1 MSLSR
6 TDLLEKADV
15 IINGQR
21 QLDYGDAQDS
31 FETISKYWSNYL
43 GIPIQPAD
51 VALMMVLMKMGRIP
65 ASGQPTTDTI
75 VDMLGY
81 AAIAGEL
88 CDLD

>member
-31 FETISKYWSNYL
+31 FETISKYWSTYL

-51 VALMMVLMKMGRIP
+51 VALMMVLLKMGRIP
-65 ASGQPTTDTI
+65 ASGEPTTDTV

-88 CDLD
+88 CGLD